1 MILWTI
7 LITIAAL
14 VAMLLALEIHT
25 AHREIQI
32 INAAMPYTE
41 QLIHIAKSISHT
53 HLAICYTVI
62 LAALLYLIARV
73 AEEIGKT

>member
-1 MILWTI
+1 MILWTA
-7 LITIAAL
+7 LITIVAL

-25 AHREIQI
+25 AHRELQT
-32 INAAMPYTE
+32 INATMPCTE
-41 QLIHIAKSISHT
+41 QLIHIAKSASHA
-53 HLAICYTVI
+53 LLSICYTVI

>member
-1 MILWTI
+1 MSSTNWTKFTLLMILWTT

-32 INAAMPYTE
+32 INATMPYTE
-41 QLIHIAKSISHT
+41 QLIHIAKSASHT
-53 HLAICYTVI
+53 HT
-62 LAALLYLIARV
+62 
-73 AEEIGKT
+73 